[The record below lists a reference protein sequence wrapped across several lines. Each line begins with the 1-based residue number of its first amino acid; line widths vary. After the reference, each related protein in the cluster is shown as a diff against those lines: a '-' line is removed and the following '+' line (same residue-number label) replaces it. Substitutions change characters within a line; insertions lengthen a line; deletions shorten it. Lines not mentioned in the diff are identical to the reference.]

1 MKRDLSK
8 SNKAQTQKHASM
20 LFLEL
25 EKLFRSKGHSAN
37 RSTELAYEALDVLNS
52 WYEDEVEGAE

>member
-8 SNKAQTQKHASM
+8 SNQAQTQKCHSM

-25 EKLFRSKGHSAN
+25 EKLFRSKGHSEN
-37 RSTELAYEALDVLNS
+37 RSTELAYEALEVLND
-52 WYEDEVEGAE
+52 WYEDEAEGA